1 MRKKMPNSCRCIR
14 FVLIS
19 FLVAGFS
26 IGYAQLTEGMR
37 AEEILMEADV
47 LLKSKRPADA
57 IPYLEAYLARVAGV
71 EDTRVASMA
80 QDVRLKL
87 ASIRVQEKNYPDAI
101 RFLESYIAQSPRVSW
116 HLAMKLLSTS
126 LLETGEFEKCVQVTT
141 NALAGPPPA
150 VMAEI
155 TPPAAEKNQ
164 QAADGGAG
172 TPQYEFDKYGEVIT
186 RSADRPV
193 EVKDPSGY
201 DREDL
206 LLLNMTLGEAYRQLG
221 NATASIVPYSY
232 VVKNTDDEI
241 SKGYAIMQVVNALI
255 EMKDFV
261 KLTEQIAQLYRTN
274 ARYDIRV
281 NLALMNA
288 ATALFDAKEY
298 DSALPLYRMILPR
311 EELIAYQAGKVR
323 EMKIKAGLL
332 PPDQGPN
339 TYKSKVDDTL
349 FGKKYSVI
357 VEEFWS
363 EDERTK
369 GVNKPKELVELE
381 ELVRTLEGL
390 PPYENEVLYRNA
402 LLYDEVG
409 RPWEAVRFFD
419 RVYKNDA
426 SGELGL
432 RSFYDVIRLLLEP
445 LDESREAEERGYAYL
460 DQDRAGITP
469 RQIAY
474 LLTGYYQQHEQ
485 IPKIKQLLPYLKGF
499 VPSKDGL
506 VLKYE
511 CELYYMQAVADM
523 VMMNYELAEEGF
535 RKVLIDFPGSH
546 QEDNA
551 TYWRA
556 VTLVFTEKYEEALA
570 EFESYPKR
578 FPGGAWHAHALFQSA
593 TCYFGMENYD
603 EALARFTQVIRKYPD
618 SPVFPDACS
627 LRGDIFGSRG
637 MLDEAIKDYKTA
649 IAEARTPGQA
659 RYAVFQMAAIFEAE
673 KRYPEII
680 SLVNDYLNRYGSE
693 ADISEGIYWIGK
705 TKINQGRVDEAVQ
718 SYYDAIVRYGSDIK
732 QTGVDSVIAELVR
745 TVKGRLSNDGR
756 VRLKDKLLTALRQAD
771 SQTLKLRLRAALA
784 QIDGTEIQ
792 FGRQLIS
799 ELSDFSQAAPPVL
812 SAICD
817 ASFENRDY
825 SRAEEILKVFLM
837 QFDNSEFMRS
847 AYRLRGFDLYTSGK
861 LDEALKLVSDAQA
874 RYGTDYDA
882 AWAQLMKGDIF
893 LDKGLFA
900 EAREA
905 FTSVLNVQGWRGES
919 YAEATFKLGRVEEL
933 AGDPR
938 KAFGWYQRAYFQ
950 YKGYAKGYWAAEAY
964 LASVRCL
971 RSLGLEND
979 ARNTYRAMLFDKYV
993 NGLPQAN
1000 EAIQALGV
1008 DEVLEI
1014 KMLIASGIKTNVTV
1028 ILQAEGSGQ

>member
-1 MRKKMPNSCRCIR
+1 MRKKRPNSCRYIR
-14 FVLIS
+14 FILTA
-19 FLVAGFS
+19 FLSSGFFT
-26 IGYAQLTEGMR
+26 GHAQLAEGMR

-47 LLKSKRPADA
+47 LLKSKRPADS

-71 EDTRVASMA
+71 EDVRVVSMA

-87 ASIRVQEKNYPDAI
+87 ASIRIQEKNYPDAI
-101 RFLESYIAQSPRVSW
+101 RFLEAYISQSPRGSW

-126 LLETGEFEKCVQVTT
+126 LLEAGEFQKCVQITT
-141 NALAGPPPA
+141 NALAGPSPA
-150 VMAEI
+150 ILAEI
-155 TPPAAEKNQ
+155 TPPEAVKPQSSDGENAE
-164 QAADGGAG
+164 QA
-172 TPQYEFDKYGEVIT
+172 PKFDKYGEVI
-186 RSADRPV
+186 SGSDAPA

-201 DREDL
+201 SSEDL

-221 NATASIVPYSY
+221 NNAASIVPYSY

-255 EMKDFV
+255 EMKDFT
-261 KLTEQIAQLYRTN
+261 KLTEQIPQLYRTN

-298 DSALPLYRMILPR
+298 DNALPLYRMILPR
-311 EELIAYQAGKVR
+311 EELIAYQAEKIKG
-323 EMKIKAGLL
+323 MKIKAGLL
-332 PPDQGPN
+332 PPEQGTS

-363 EDERTK
+363 EDERQK
-369 GVNKPKELVELE
+369 GVNKPKEIVELE
-381 ELVRTLEGL
+381 DLVRTLESL

-409 RPWEAVRFFD
+409 RPWEAARFFD
-419 RVYKNDA
+419 RVFKND
-426 SGELGL
+426 SSSELGL
-432 RSFYDVIRLLLEP
+432 RSFYDVIRLLLDP
-445 LDESREAEERGYAYL
+445 LDEIQEAEERGYAYL
-460 DQDRAGITP
+460 DKDKAGITP

-485 IPKIKQLLPYLKGF
+485 MPKIKQLLPYLKGF
-499 VPSKDGL
+499 VPSKDAA

-523 VMMNYELAEEGF
+523 VMLNYELAETGF
-535 RKVLIDFPGSH
+535 RKILTDFPGSH

-556 VTLVFTEKYEEALA
+556 VTLMFMEKYEESLA

-578 FPGGAWHAHALFQSA
+578 FPRGAWPAHALFQGA
-593 TCYFGMENYD
+593 TCLFGMEKYD
-603 EALARFTQVIRKYPD
+603 EALEGFTQVIQKYPD

-627 LRGDIFGSRG
+627 LRADILASRG
-637 MLDEAIKDYKTA
+637 MLDEAARDYKTA
-649 IAEARTPGQA
+649 ISKARTPGQA
-659 RYAVFQMAAIFEAE
+659 KYAVFQMAAMFEAE

-680 SLVNDYLNRYGSE
+680 SLVNDYLDRYGSA

-705 TKINQGRVDEAVQ
+705 TKINQGRIDEAVQ
-718 SYYDAIVRYGSDIK
+718 SYYDAIVRYGADIK
-732 QTGVDSVIAELVR
+732 QSGVDSVIAELVKTAR
-745 TVKGRLSNDGR
+745 ARLSNDGR
-756 VRLKDKLLTALRQAD
+756 NQLKDKLLAALKQSD
-771 SQTLKLRLRAALA
+771 SQTLKLRLRATLA

-799 ELSDFSQAAPPVL
+799 ELSDLSQAAPPVL

-817 ASFENRDY
+817 ASFEKRDY
-825 SRAEEILKVFLM
+825 SRAEEILRVFLM

-893 LDKGLFA
+893 LDKGQVN

-905 FTSVLNVQGWRGES
+905 FTGVLNVQGWRGES
-919 YAEATFKLGRVEEL
+919 YAEATYKLGRVEES
-933 AGDPR
+933 AGDAR

-971 RSLGLEND
+971 KKLGLEND

-993 NGLPQAN
+993 NNLPQAN
-1000 EAIQALGV
+1000 EAIQALGA

-1014 KMLIASGIKTNVTV
+1014 KAIIASGVKTNVTV
-1028 ILQAEGSGQ
+1028 VLETEGSGQ